1 MMKAD
6 REIVKTDKILY
17 EIEFNSLLN
26 LMDRYRAYT
35 PEYLSVERKKAIIS
49 KKLHNQARKEAS
61 SMIETLNILKRS
73 GGLQG

>member
-1 MMKAD
+1 MMRAD

-35 PEYLSVERKKAIIS
+35 PEYLSVERKKTIIS
-49 KKLHNQARKEAS
+49 KKLHNQARKEADN
-61 SMIETLNILKRS
+61 MIETLNILKRA
-73 GGLQG
+73 GGPHQ